1 MTLIL
6 FSQGKISHDDHSRL
20 RKINKVLQK
29 AIDDGVLDD
38 AAPSAQ
44 AAAKEPAS
52 PEQAARV
59 QGFLQGAVERIFSNS
74 QTSDFEPEWKSA
86 PFDGDI
92 TSQREIWRMVRALH
106 LPHGFTHIANVESP
120 MVWAQNNAAVFKEYW
135 REHRFRHCYQPIP
148 LCASI
153 RYRSARSWCSPAEH
167 EPTTQ
172 QRGQA

>member
-1 MTLIL
+1 MAIDCSASSLMTLFL

-29 AIDDGVLDD
+29 AIDDGVPDD

-59 QGFLQGAVERIFSNS
+59 QGFLQGAVERVFSNS

-92 TSQREIWRMVRALH
+92 TSQREIWRMVRA
-106 LPHGFTHIANVESP
+106 FICR
-120 MVWAQNNAAVFKEYW
+120 M
-135 REHRFRHCYQPIP
+135 
-148 LCASI
+148 ASRI
-153 RYRSARSWCSPAEH
+153 SHTLNHPWCGEQCRSFYRILA
-167 EPTTQ
+167 
-172 QRGQA
+172 